1 MLRVLFAEEAT
12 DPYLTGI
19 LTATVPTI
27 TERVN
32 ADLARADWDASRLRL
47 ALSGRAV
54 ARTGS
59 IADNAT
65 GPPDSS

>member
-1 MLRVLFAEEAT
+1 LFAEEAT

-19 LTATVPTI
+19 LAAAVPAI
-27 TERVN
+27 SERVN

-47 ALSGRAV
+47 VLSGRAF

-59 IADNAT
+59 IADDAAR
-65 GPPDSS
+65 PPDSS